1 MNLNCAV
8 GRQSTD
14 NVVLQAMDQADTR
27 SASLIAENTT
37 LKTRH
42 DEFKRLTEDLQLKL
56 GDAMSAKEEMRVREK
71 LRDLD
76 QQSELDSATTEVS
89 HTVCF
94 LLPLTLCHSHIVY
107 LVAARSLCIWQALS
121 KDQRASQA
129 MAQCRA
135 LEELCNDYKKQ
146 NEKSSIDA
154 QTANDRVQQ
163 QSKEI
168 GKLQDECKHYQHK
181 LHEYE
186 KISSEVGALSP
197 RAGGRWFQDR
207 TAQMN

>member
-8 GRQSTD
+8 GRQSTH

-27 SASLIAENTT
+27 SASLIAEHTT

-42 DEFKRLTEDLQLKL
+42 DKFKRLTEDLQLKL

-76 QQSELDSATTEVS
+76 QQSELDSATTE
-89 HTVCF
+89 
-94 LLPLTLCHSHIVY
+94 
-107 LVAARSLCIWQALS
+107 ALS

>member
-135 LEELCNDYKKQ
+135 LTIIRSKTRNHQSTPRLRMTECSNNQKRLASCRT
-146 NEKSSIDA
+146 S
-154 QTANDRVQQ
+154 ANTISTNYTNTKRYRRRWVRC
-163 QSKEI
+163 
-168 GKLQDECKHYQHK
+168 LQGQEA
-181 LHEYE
+181 
-186 KISSEVGALSP
+186 VGS
-197 RAGGRWFQDR
+197 R
-207 TAQMN
+207 TEQLK